1 MNEVYENC
9 RRYLGWEEKN
19 VTIKPLTGGLTNVL
33 YTCYNQKTNETVVYR
48 LYGKVDMC
56 RSEEI
61 LLSRILGDK
70 GLSPQIK
77 ADWENGRIEQF
88 LPAKNLKLHEQWE
101 PDTMRSIAQKL
112 ARLHQTEIPIDK
124 KPTILQRIRD
134 LVDKCNHS
142 GVDLTQYKPFI
153 KIVEDFL
160 LTTNAE
166 IGFCHNDLHEGNIL
180 RNTFDKSI
188 NFIDYEYA
196 AYNYI
201 SYDIANHFCEW
212 MFDYDVEKDP
222 YFTYLPSNWPSDKT
236 IALFLFLYYD
246 AKKLDKSFLTDK
258 INEIKQFALVSHV
271 TWALWSLSMGETN
284 INFGYLEF
292 AQARIDA
299 FQRLVNSK
307 SKSRRAST
315 NG

>member
-1 MNEVYENC
+1 MNEVNENC

-124 KPTILQRIRD
+124 NPTILQRIRD

-142 GVDLTQYKPFI
+142 GVDLNPYKPYI

-166 IGFCHNDLHEGNIL
+166 IGF
-180 RNTFDKSI
+180 
-188 NFIDYEYA
+188 
-196 AYNYI
+196 
-201 SYDIANHFCEW
+201 W
-212 MFDYDVEKDP
+212 
-222 YFTYLPSNWPSDKT
+222 
-236 IALFLFLYYD
+236 
-246 AKKLDKSFLTDK
+246 
-258 INEIKQFALVSHV
+258 
-271 TWALWSLSMGETN
+271 
-284 INFGYLEF
+284 
-292 AQARIDA
+292 
-299 FQRLVNSK
+299 
-307 SKSRRAST
+307 
-315 NG
+315 